1 MKGNRI
7 FPMEKLVCIVGPTA
21 SGKTALS
28 ISLAQELSSEIVSSD
43 SMQIYRRMNIG
54 TAKPDKAE
62 QAGIPHHML
71 DIIDPSEEYSA
82 ARYSEEASAAIADI
96 RSRGH
101 LPIVVGGTGYYVNA
115 LLGRITFEPEPD
127 NTEVRARLTK
137 EAETLGEQVLYD
149 RLSALDPVYAATVHP
164 NNVKRVIR
172 ALEIMELSGGTV
184 SERASRIHAAPLRY
198 EPVFIGIC
206 PESRELLVQRIEK
219 RVDLMLKAGLLE
231 EARQLYGENLSLT
244 ARQAIGYKELFSYFD
259 GNCTLEE
266 ARESIRIHTR
276 QYSKRQMTWFRQDKD
291 IHWITYP
298 ENVNFGLIL
307 EKARDILREA
317 DII

>member
-1 MKGNRI
+1 
-7 FPMEKLVCIVGPTA
+7 MEKLVCIVGPTA

-28 ISLAQELSSEIVSSD
+28 IALAQELSGEIVSSD
-43 SMQIYRRMNIG
+43 SMQIYRKMDIG
-54 TAKPDKAE
+54 TAKPDKTE

-82 ARYSEEASAAIADI
+82 ARYAEEASAAIAGI

-137 EAETLGEQVLYD
+137 EAEALGEQALYD
-149 RLSALDPVYAATVHP
+149 RLTALDPVYAATVHP
-164 NNVKRVIR
+164 NNTKRVIR

-184 SERASRIHAAPLRY
+184 SERAERIHATPLRY
-198 EPVFIGIC
+198 EPVLIGIC
-206 PESRELLVQRIEK
+206 PESRELLVRRIEK
-219 RVDLMLKAGLLE
+219 RVDLMLEAGLLE

-259 GNCTLEE
+259 GACTLEE
-266 ARESIRIHTR
+266 AREAIRIHTR
-276 QYSKRQMTWFRQDKD
+276 QYSKRQMTWFRQDRA
-291 IHWITYP
+291 IHWIPYP

-307 EKARDILREA
+307 EKVRDILREA
-317 DII
+317 DIIEARV

>member
-1 MKGNRI
+1 MK
-7 FPMEKLVCIVGPTA
+7 KLVCIVGPTA

-28 ISLAQELSSEIVSSD
+28 IALAQELSGEIVSSD
-43 SMQIYRRMNIG
+43 SMQIYRKMDIG
-54 TAKPDKAE
+54 TAKPDKTE

-82 ARYSEEASAAIADI
+82 ARYAEDASAAIADI

-101 LPIVVGGTGYYVNA
+101 LPIVAGGTGYYVNA

-137 EAETLGEQVLYD
+137 EAETLGEQALYD
-149 RLSALDPVYAATVHP
+149 RLAALDPVYAATVHP

-184 SERASRIHAAPLRY
+184 SERAERIHAAPLRY

-266 ARESIRIHTR
+266 AREAIRIHTR
-276 QYSKRQMTWFRQDKD
+276 QYSKRQMTWFRQDRD